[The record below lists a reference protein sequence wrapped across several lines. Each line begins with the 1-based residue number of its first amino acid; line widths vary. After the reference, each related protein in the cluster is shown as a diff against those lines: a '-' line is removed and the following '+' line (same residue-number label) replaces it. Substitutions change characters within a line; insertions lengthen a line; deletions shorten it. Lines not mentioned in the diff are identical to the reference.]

1 MTGERGG
8 SGVGKWGTEMEMDER
23 EGLTDQE
30 EPCEYTL
37 SEAEL
42 FAFLGKKLDPADVLT
57 GKGLLEKAI
66 FPTRRFS

>member
-1 MTGERGG
+1 
-8 SGVGKWGTEMEMDER
+8 MEMDER

-42 FAFLGKKLDPADVLT
+42 FAFLGKKLGPADVLT
-57 GKGLLEKAI
+57 GKELLEKAI